1 MTLRFSSADYALAA
15 IALCGVLLF
24 GAEVMEHRF
33 AMDPCPM
40 CLMQRLWIFAAAL
53 AAYAGLAHN
62 PRWGIYP
69 LLTIVAALIGG
80 AVSAR
85 QLWLQS
91 SSQVGGCGA
100 PAGYMIENAPWRDTL
115 SAMFF
120 GDGSCTPTYFLGVDL
135 ALWALLGFAALIV
148 LAALQWRARLLR

>member
-1 MTLRFSSADYALAA
+1 MTLRFSSADCALAA
-15 IALCGVLLF
+15 ILLCGALLF
-24 GAEVMEHRF
+24 GAGIMEHRF

-40 CLMQRLWIFAAAL
+40 CLMQRLWLFAAAL
-53 AAYAGLAHN
+53 VAYAGLAHN

-69 LLTIVAALIGG
+69 LLSIVAASVGG

-91 SSQVGGCGA
+91 SGQLGGCGA
-100 PAGYMIENAPWRDTL
+100 PADYMIENSPWRDTL

-120 GDGSCTPTYFLGVDL
+120 GDGSCTPTDFLGLDL

-148 LAALQWRARLLR
+148 LAALQWRARQLG

>member
-1 MTLRFSSADYALAA
+1 MTLRLSSADYALAA

-24 GAEVMEHRF
+24 GAEIMEHRF

-40 CLMQRLWIFAAAL
+40 CLMQRLWIFVAAL

-69 LLTIVAALIGG
+69 LLTIVAALVGG
-80 AVSAR
+80 AVSTR

-91 SSQVGGCGA
+91 GSSVGGCGA
-100 PAGYMIENAPWRDTL
+100 PAGYMIDNAPWRETL

-135 ALWALLGFAALIV
+135 ALWALLGFAALII
-148 LAALQWRARLLR
+148 LAVMQWRAGLVR

>member
-1 MTLRFSSADYALAA
+1 MTLRFSSADCALAA

-24 GAEVMEHRF
+24 GAQIMEHRF

-69 LLTIVAALIGG
+69 LLTIVASLIGG

-91 SSQVGGCGA
+91 SSQLGDCGR
-100 PAGYMIENAPWRDTL
+100 PAGYMIDNSPWRETL

-120 GDGSCTPTYFLGVDL
+120 GDGSCQPSYFLGLDL
-135 ALWALLGFAALIV
+135 ALWALLGFAALIA